1 MEYSLEHLI
10 YAWVGYYI
18 IKSLLKSKTGWELLY
33 SSTDSFPI
41 HLMFGVNLT
50 DQKETF

>member
-1 MEYSLEHLI
+1 MEYTLDHVI
-10 YAWVGYYI
+10 YAWVGYFL
-18 IKSLLKSKTGWELLY
+18 IKTLLKSKTGKELLY